1 MPNPALNQKRY
12 ETIEKEDEAGWA
24 APVALAHTEA
34 TGAPPSAPTA
44 PTARVSH
51 MTANGAFLKTFFLF
65 LIVVAA
71 GAFGWSQT
79 PDPTTTINATTG
91 VVTQNIDFPAWT
103 FIALFVGFG
112 LALVCIFRPKTSP
125 FLAPLYALAEG
136 IFLGAISKVF
146 ESQWSGIVFQAIL
159 ATIAVFF
166 ATLALYVFGIVKVTR
181 RFQMIVIGATAGVF
195 VLYFGSLLLSLFG
208 ADISFINSPSPLGI
222 AISVIICVIASMN
235 LFLDYEFISQASKN
249 GAPKYMEW
257 YGAFGLMVTLV
268 WLYLEVLRLL
278 AKLRS

>member
-1 MPNPALNQKRY
+1 MPNPALSQKRFDD
-12 ETIEKEDEAGWA
+12 IAKEDQAGWA

-34 TGAPPSAPTA
+34 TGAPPPPT
-44 PTARVSH
+44 RVSH
-51 MTANGAFLKTFFLF
+51 MTANGAFAKTFVLF
-65 LIVVAA
+65 LIVLAG
-71 GAFGWSQT
+71 GAFAWSQT
-79 PDPTTTINATTG
+79 PDPTTSISSTG
-91 VVTQNIDFPAWT
+91 VVTQNIDFPFWT
-103 FIALFVGFG
+103 WIALFVGFG
-112 LALVCIFRPKTSP
+112 LAMVCIFRPKASP

-136 IFLGAISKVF
+136 IFLGALSKVF
-146 ESQWSGIVFQAIL
+146 ESQWDGIVFQAIL

-166 ATLALYVFGIVKVTR
+166 ATLALYVFGVVKVTR
-181 RFQMIVIGATAGVF
+181 KFQMIVIGATAGVF
-195 VLYFGSLLLSLFG
+195 VLYLGTFIFSLFG

-222 AISVIICVIASMN
+222 AISVIICVIASLN
-235 LFLDYEFISQASKN
+235 LFLDYEFISQSSKA